1 MAKQQLDLNA
11 NTKNLKPSSLEGLF
25 SSSVTENQPT
35 VEGTPLSKKMKSTVR
50 QTFVF
55 DADDMDYILDLVY
68 TRMIEKGSFT
78 QKEALVEIIRFH
90 RDNNTDIKSRPN
102 KGA

>member
-11 NTKNLKPSSLEGLF
+11 NTKNLKISSLEGLF
-25 SSSVTENQPT
+25 SSGVTNTQTEAEIPPK
-35 VEGTPLSKKMKSTVR
+35 EKKSTIR

-68 TRMIEKGSFT
+68 TRMIEKGACT

-90 RDNNTDIKSRPN
+90 RANNPDIKTRPN
-102 KGA
+102 K

>member
-11 NTKNLKPSSLEGLF
+11 NTKNLKTSSLEGLF
-25 SSSVTENQPT
+25 SSSVTEENQPT
-35 VEGTPLSKKMKSTVR
+35 LGAPPLSKEKKPTVR

-55 DADDMDYILDLVY
+55 DAEDMDYILDLVY
-68 TRMIEKGSFT
+68 TRMIEKGAFT

-90 RDNNTDIKSRPN
+90 RANNPEIKSRPN
-102 KGA
+102 K